1 MGPAFSKGIMADMA
15 ALSARK
21 ASLEMRIAAARA
33 RLLRNARSPDHARA
47 LEELTARPPQIQ
59 PQAQR
64 EAEGM
69 RVTSFEKTIL
79 DWVDQLTARR

>member
-1 MGPAFSKGIMADMA
+1 MA

-21 ASLEMRIAAARA
+21 ASLEMRIAAALA

-59 PQAQR
+59 PQARR
-64 EAEGM
+64 EAEAM